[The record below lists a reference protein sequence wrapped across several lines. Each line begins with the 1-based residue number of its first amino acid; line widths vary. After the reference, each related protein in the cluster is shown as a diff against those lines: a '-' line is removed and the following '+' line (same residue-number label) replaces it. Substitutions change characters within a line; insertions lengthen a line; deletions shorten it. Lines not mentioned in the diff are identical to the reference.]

1 MVDAATMV
9 NDTMD
14 LIISSMREQA
24 QVGTE
29 FYSILEKISD
39 EDKYQLIK
47 EVLEPYMPNV
57 LVTPKEIDQLIDD
70 LSIIIA
76 NGLNIALHPGIEL
89 KDVNRYIR

>member
-1 MVDAATMV
+1 
-9 NDTMD
+9 
-14 LIISSMREQA
+14 
-24 QVGTE
+24 
-29 FYSILEKISD
+29 
-39 EDKYQLIK
+39 
-47 EVLEPYMPNV
+47 MPNV